1 MTAAQTSVPDMLSKG
16 LVIALL
22 ISNSSQ
28 FQKAATSLG
37 VMSEGAVGNSNLYL
51 AYLAFFFFAISL
63 FPKSM
68 PEQKLDLF
76 DQIPAIDFDMKV
88 QFHI

>member
-1 MTAAQTSVPDMLSKG
+1 MT
-16 LVIALL
+16 
-22 ISNSSQ
+22 
-28 FQKAATSLG
+28 
-37 VMSEGAVGNSNLYL
+37 EGAVGNSNLYL